1 LTDLVS
7 FDVWENV
14 ADTDWFNDF
23 LFLLETL
30 FVGVMII
37 LLSADAVRLA
47 VVVTELAG
55 DEEDVESAVSD
66 CGGLSMDR
74 DGVNVL
80 MAVSVPHA
88 ENVIVE
94 LMDDVNEA
102 DEVGELDLLAV
113 VEIEYDGVK
122 EELLV

>member
-1 LTDLVS
+1 
-7 FDVWENV
+7 
-14 ADTDWFNDF
+14 
-23 LFLLETL
+23 
-30 FVGVMII
+30 MII